1 MNDLERVFE
10 RNIALL
16 KSMSILSAGDL
27 HDALGDLYDPRQR
40 FKLFSGLP
48 EEDALMLR
56 EHYLRECLSG
66 IDRSRACLKVRI
78 DYVRGSILLP
88 QMDHIVT
95 DLTVTYERIPA
106 KISVDLKTSSGEYC
120 CLSCIYWIDLLMQ
133 DHRDHVI
140 ENIYQ
145 IAEHGYTQQE
155 ESIVALADD
164 APVFKIE
171 LNFADGKVRRYHG
184 VPDGEAPYLPALIFE
199 MFDHVKKLVPWA
211 DIEV

>member
-1 MNDLERVFE
+1 
-10 RNIALL
+10 
-16 KSMSILSAGDL
+16 
-27 HDALGDLYDPRQR
+27 
-40 FKLFSGLP
+40 
-48 EEDALMLR
+48 
-56 EHYLRECLSG
+56 
-66 IDRSRACLKVRI
+66 
-78 DYVRGSILLP
+78 
-88 QMDHIVT
+88 
-95 DLTVTYERIPA
+95 
-106 KISVDLKTSSGEYC
+106 
-120 CLSCIYWIDLLMQ
+120 MQ

-184 VPDGEAPYLPALIFE
+184 LPDGEAPYLPALIFE